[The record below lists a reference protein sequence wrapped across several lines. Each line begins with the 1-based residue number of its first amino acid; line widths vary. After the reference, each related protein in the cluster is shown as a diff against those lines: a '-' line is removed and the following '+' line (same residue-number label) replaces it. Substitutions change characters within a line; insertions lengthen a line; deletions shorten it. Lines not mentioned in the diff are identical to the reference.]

1 MRKYIIP
8 IFIPHFGCP
17 HACVFCNQKKITG
30 VQTDVKVTDIKT
42 IIIKHLDGITRS
54 YFIEV
59 AFYGGSFTALPMELQ
74 REFLLPVYQYVKS
87 GKINAIRI
95 STRPD
100 CITEEIL
107 RQLKSLDVQTI
118 ELGAQSF
125 DNHVLYQ
132 AERGHNAQAIRKA
145 AHFIKAQGFTLGIQ
159 LMPGLPGDTAKSI
172 FYSLFETV
180 KLHPDI
186 VRIYPTIVLTDTKMA
201 AMYKTGGYIP
211 LTLEEAKHYVAVMKL
226 VFLRENIKVIRMGL
240 QSSETLDDGKVVLA
254 GPYHPAFGE
263 MVYSYL
269 FYLMVAA
276 VLDEVAVG
284 GGENIYIHHA
294 LKDAS
299 KVRGSKNENTKQ
311 LKKVYQLQKIYFL
324 SDLAESNT
332 VEIGIDGLRYKMN
345 LHLLERI

>member
-1 MRKYIIP
+1 
-8 IFIPHFGCP
+8 
-17 HACVFCNQKKITG
+17 VFCNQKKITG

-107 RQLKSLDVQTI
+107 RQLKSMDVQTI

-201 AMYKTGGYIP
+201 AMYKTGGYVP

-263 MVYSYL
+263 MVDSYL
-269 FYLMVAA
+269 FYLMAAA
-276 VLDEVAVG
+276 VLDEVAV